1 MKIYVLPATVA
12 LGPYPPPNTFPI
24 DDVNELDP
32 VDSIQWS
39 GIIVPP
45 RITTF
50 TVASLFAAVI
60 LGSILPSLGVLSMV
74 TLVPPTIE

>member
-12 LGPYPPPNTFPI
+12 LGPYPPPKTFPI
-24 DDVNELDP
+24 EDVNKLDP
-32 VDSIQWS
+32 VELINSS
-39 GIIVPP
+39 GFIVPP

-50 TVASLFAAVI
+50 TVASLVAAVI

-74 TLVPPTIE
+74 TFVPPTIE